1 MRPLTDCKD
10 DRGLIMR
17 FHPAHLTLQKC
28 LVPSVCL
35 LLLSGLPLGYAQ
47 SEPDLLDQ
55 VRRREKVAADKL
67 EMELRLA
74 LKEVQKFAN
83 SNPAKALDLLKQ
95 QLAQLEADTVL
106 TPERRQA
113 LLRMLK
119 DRIRVTELQMR
130 ENDPEGQ
137 GKGSVRRGNS
147 IQDQVRSIE
156 QLQRDG
162 QQAQAKRQANELAR
176 RFPQSGTTQA
186 LDRVTTAAEQAETAR
201 RLNQQRE
208 RGLNG
213 GLQDVDRSAI
223 PPGRDLEF
231 PKDWKERTKD
241 RTSTVKLTEKEKAIL
256 QALNTRVTVNFK
268 NSRLEDALEYLRTV
282 TGQSIVLDPEAVK
295 EVEASYDSPVTLSA
309 KGVTIRTV
317 LRKILNDLGLAYV
330 IQNEVISVTS
340 AQKAKESMVVR
351 RYYVGDLL
359 AGLNTID
366 TSRIPPLIQIRPPF
380 AAAVVPQIQAGQL
393 AQSVKDLVEMIE
405 TSVDPQSW
413 RSNGGSGTIFF
424 HGPSM
429 SLIIKQS
436 AEVHAQLGSGGL
448 GK

>member
-1 MRPLTDCKD
+1 MD
-10 DRGLIMR
+10 
-17 FHPAHLTLQKC
+17 FHSTRLTLQKC

-35 LLLSGLPLGYAQ
+35 MLLSGAAPGYAQ

-74 LKEVQKFAN
+74 LKEVQKFTN
-83 SNPAKALDLLKQ
+83 TDPAKALDLLKR
-95 QLAQLEADTVL
+95 QLAQLEADSVL
-106 TPERRQA
+106 PPERRQA
-113 LLRMLK
+113 LLRMLR
-119 DRIRVTELQMR
+119 DRIRVTELQVR
-130 ENDPEGQ
+130 ESPNDREGQ
-137 GKGSVRRGNS
+137 GASAAGKGPIREGKT
-147 IQDQVRSIE
+147 IQEQIRSIE

-162 QQAQAKRQANELAR
+162 QQAQAKRQADELAR
-176 RFPQSGTTQA
+176 RFPQSGATQA
-186 LDRVTTAAEQAETAR
+186 LDRVTTGAEQAETAR

-208 RGLNG
+208 RALSG

-241 RTSTVKLTEKEKAIL
+241 RSTTVKLTDKEKAIL
-256 QALNTRVTVNFK
+256 QALNNRVTVNFK

-282 TGQSIVLDPEAVK
+282 TGQSIVLDPEAMK

-309 KGVTIRTV
+309 KGVTVRTV
-317 LRKILNDLGLAYV
+317 LRKILNDLGLGYV

-366 TSRIPPLIQIRPPF
+366 TARFPPVFQIRPPF
-380 AAAVVPQIQAGQL
+380 AATVVPQIQAGQL
-393 AQSVKDLVEMIE
+393 AQSVKDLIEMIE

-424 HGPSM
+424 HAPSL
-429 SLIIKQS
+429 SLIVKQS